1 MTSQHQDTEIVR
13 SFDSSALPKLHGAAL
28 DSAVFRYQPED
39 FIVDEVI
46 DDNFSLQGEHL
57 WLKILKRDQNTSWVA
72 GLLAELSGIP
82 RNDVGYCGLKDRF
95 AVTTQWY
102 SLHLPGRELP
112 LGALEHRDFTI
123 LLARRHH
130 RKARRGM
137 HRGNRFQIVLR
148 DLEVDVEAVAARLDT
163 IRQWGVPNY
172 FAEQRFGNGGENLK
186 RAQELIDKNQ
196 LKGNRRGTGIV
207 LSAARAWLF
216 NLVLADCI
224 ENHKDV
230 LVNSSAADG
239 PLWGRGRSPATGE
252 LADIENRVAQDWK
265 DWCYALEHAGLTQQR
280 RALLMRPEEFASQW
294 ISPATLQL
302 KFRLPVGSYATALLR
317 EIAELSR
324 PHKPH
329 AMLY

>member
-39 FIVDEVI
+39 FIVDEVM

-57 WLKILKRDQNTSWVA
+57 WLKISKRDQNTSWVA
-72 GLLAELSGIP
+72 GLLAELAGIP

-102 SLHLPGRELP
+102 SLHLPGRELAP
-112 LGALEHRDFTI
+112 GALEHKDFTI

-137 HRGNRFQIVLR
+137 HSGNRFQIVLR
-148 DLEVDVEAVAARLDT
+148 ELEVDAEAMAARLDA
-163 IRQWGVPNY
+163 IGQRGVPNY
-172 FAEQRFGNGGENLK
+172 FAEQRFGHGGENLK
-186 RAQELIDKNQ
+186 RAQELIDQNQ
-196 LKGNRRGTGIV
+196 LKGNRRGTGMV
-207 LSAARAWLF
+207 LSAARSWLF

-230 LVNSSAADG
+230 LFGSPTVDG
-239 PLWGRGRSPATGE
+239 PLWGRGRSSATEE
-252 LADIENRVAQDWK
+252 LADIENRVAEDWK

-280 RALLMRPEEFASQW
+280 RALLMRPEEFTSQW
-294 ISPATLQL
+294 ISSGTLQL

-324 PHKPH
+324 PHNPH